1 MLTTRGLV
9 LLMTVLALLTA
20 ALVLEAHLP
29 LALVAFALL
38 LWFLGEWFLFT
49 WRVRTLVRQIA
60 VERAVRDE
68 RGPVANLWAGR
79 LFEVRVTVRLA
90 SWLGLPYVLVA
101 DRVPFGIERLDGS
114 ELWEGSLGD
123 IADGT
128 VSYRIRCKSP
138 GRVRFEGLALHLA
151 DLQGF
156 FYYRTFLP
164 AVAEFRVLPVLVDV
178 DSHAPVVKRFNLLP
192 PPGIHRHRHAGSGSE
207 LLDLRDYM
215 PGDPPRMIAWK
226 VSARRDRLITKEFES
241 DVPIRC
247 TLFVDTSNSVRLGPP
262 GQNPLARMVEIAAA
276 VAQASTGN
284 RDPVGLGLFDETQMR
299 YLKPA
304 RTRRHLTEVL
314 NLLADAAGTA
324 PTTGG
329 ATADELLPLGHAF
342 AQEVYPDLL
351 RPEVNAFPGW
361 LAWLQPRSLWTMR
374 RPTASDALYWLLPVL
389 TVVLGGLLLW
399 IFARAWLALARWLG
413 NAPSSARVIA
423 VGVLTLA
430 GLAMFLVLVRL
441 LLLLFPKKRRVYRWR
456 KEMAA
461 LLSVQ
466 HGLAPGGLALLLEDD
481 RRFAEHTQRFLIEHH
496 VPVPLPLYNEQ
507 GRYLFASPRKVT
519 VVADTLVRAVGKG
532 RDNELFVILAD
543 LLELGDQLAPLLRA
557 VKVTL
562 ARHHQVVVICP
573 WPPGVAPPLTAPPPP
588 APGGTLDHTIRQSLA
603 QRFHQAFFDLRRAF
617 ARLGVPVICAQ
628 GSDPAQLIMD
638 RLDRL
643 RSVRSTPKW
652 GSG

>member
-1 MLTTRGLV
+1 MLTARGLV
-9 LLMTVLALLTA
+9 FLMAVLSLLVA
-20 ALVLEAHLP
+20 ALVLEGHVT
-29 LALVAFALL
+29 LVLVSLTLL
-38 LWFLGEWFLFT
+38 LWFLSEWFLFA
-49 WRVRTLVRQIA
+49 WRVRVLVRR
-60 VERAVRDE
+60 VEAERSVRDE

-79 LFEVRVTVRLA
+79 LFEVRVDLRLP
-90 SWLGLPYVLVA
+90 SWLGLPYLLTA
-101 DRVPFGIERLDGS
+101 DRVPFGIERVDGT
-114 ELWEGSLGD
+114 ELWEGTLAELTPGV
-123 IADGT
+123 

-156 FYYRTFLP
+156 FYHRTFLP
-164 AVAEFRVLPVLVDV
+164 AVAEYRVLPVLVDV
-178 DSHAPVVKRFNLLP
+178 DSHAPVVKRYNLLP

-299 YLKPA
+299 YVKPA

-314 NLLADAAGTA
+314 NLLADAAGQA
-324 PTTGG
+324 PSTGG
-329 ATADELLPLGHAF
+329 ATADELLPLAHAF
-342 AQEVYPDLL
+342 AQEVYPDML
-351 RPEVNAFPGW
+351 RPEINAFPVWLGW
-361 LAWLQPRSLWTMR
+361 LHPRSAWTIR
-374 RPTASDALYWLLPVL
+374 RPTKSDILYWLLPVI
-389 TVVLGGLLLW
+389 TIGGGGLLVWL
-399 IFARAWLALARWLG
+399 FVRAWLALARWLS
-413 NAPSSARVIA
+413 NAPLSARTI
-423 VGVLTLA
+423 GVTVLGLA
-430 GLAMFLVLVRL
+430 GMTMFLVLVRVL
-441 LLLLFPKKRRVYRWR
+441 MFMFPKKRRVYRWR

-461 LLSVQ
+461 VLSVQ

-481 RRFAEHTQRFLIEHH
+481 QRFAEHAQRFLIEHH
-496 VPVPLPLYNEQ
+496 VPVPLPLYDEQ
-507 GRYLFASPRKVT
+507 GRYLFASPKKVE
-519 VVADTLVRAVGKG
+519 VLADTLLRAVGKG

-562 ARHHQVVVICP
+562 ARHHQVVVVCP
-573 WPPGVAPPLTAPPPP
+573 WPPGVPPPP
-588 APGGTLDHTIRQSLA
+588 ASAGPPVVSPAVVDHTIRQSLA
-603 QRFHQAFFDLRRAF
+603 QRFHQAYFEMRRSF
-617 ARLGVPVICAQ
+617 ARLGVPVMCAQ
-628 GSDPAQLIMD
+628 SGDPAQLIMD

-643 RSVRSTPKW
+643 RSVRSMPKW
-652 GSG
+652 GS